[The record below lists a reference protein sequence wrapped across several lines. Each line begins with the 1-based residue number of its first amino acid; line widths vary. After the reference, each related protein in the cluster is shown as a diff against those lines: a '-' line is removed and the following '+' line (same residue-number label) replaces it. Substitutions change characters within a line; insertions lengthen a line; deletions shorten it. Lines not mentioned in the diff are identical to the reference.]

1 MPCPSTANV
10 EAIATQEPPAR
21 SAPFEDAFLRKWID
35 AQLGDMEKR
44 GIVHLR
50 VALASGGAGDK
61 GLGDSDLFSM
71 APLDIARDRIKAN
84 GGVLLPSAIDEI
96 SAVWCFQRG
105 DREDQQQALETA
117 LAISLDGRGRT
128 QCLLD
133 LRLGLVSKSDPTK
146 VQLARASNSVLAPG
160 AITRLPVSIIITRTF
175 RSAACLEGGLVVL
188 GAGDGEVLYGL
199 SGTVAGPAVGRGA
212 AQAAQATWTGPA
224 DGLSY
229 AYMERLNR
237 IDQLGDLK
245 PVVIAAAIAGS
256 AFPTTLLAGM
266 LDIDPARLEPA
277 LTHAVRLG
285 IIVPATSGP
294 RPTKATRTL
303 RFRRRQP
310 PTDCLKPRSGG
321 RKAPASPQGGRNPR
335 T

>member
-1 MPCPSTANV
+1 
-10 EAIATQEPPAR
+10 
-21 SAPFEDAFLRKWID
+21 
-35 AQLGDMEKR
+35 
-44 GIVHLR
+44 
-50 VALASGGAGDK
+50 
-61 GLGDSDLFSM
+61 
-71 APLDIARDRIKAN
+71 
-84 GGVLLPSAIDEI
+84 
-96 SAVWCFQRG
+96 
-105 DREDQQQALETA
+105 
-117 LAISLDGRGRT
+117 
-128 QCLLD
+128 
-133 LRLGLVSKSDPTK
+133 
-146 VQLARASNSVLAPG
+146 
-160 AITRLPVSIIITRTF
+160 
-175 RSAACLEGGLVVL
+175 VL

-294 RPTKATRTL
+294 RPTKATRTHYGFADDSL
-303 RFRRRQP
+303 QRI
-310 PTDCLKPRSGG
+310 
-321 RKAPASPQGGRNPR
+321 A
-335 T
+335 